1 MAGSLNG
8 RRSRSPIANREELKR
23 HTPEQSKR
31 YQAQMSLS
39 TLDRKKNAGIER
51 KYDISI
57 LGNIYIWRITV
68 LKGLDIFG
76 FSQISSMYKAIY

>member
-1 MAGSLNG
+1 
-8 RRSRSPIANREELKR
+8 
-23 HTPEQSKR
+23 
-31 YQAQMSLS
+31 MSLS